1 MSDKKVKKKK
11 KVDPKQATR
20 RGIIL
25 IAALAVMILVV
36 NLITAS
42 YSWFSPGRT
51 TGSGASYRDVVK
63 TRSEQCTFKTY
74 LGRKTDHYVD
84 AEEEALYLA
93 GEDKD
98 YRHDTIVYSGS
109 ELTGPL
115 NDNIKPGDT
124 VYFRTD
130 IVNPDHQFPSVVSLY
145 KLDMPANVKICVNNP
160 SNSVREV
167 SETVNDYYIIR
178 NAYVKVYEVNDAD
191 GPGLLAVEWS
201 VTNTGN
207 TDITDFDVS
216 PIQGSETAG
225 LYLMYN

>member
-1 MSDKKVKKKK
+1 MSDKQLKKKK
-11 KVDPKQATR
+11 PADPKQATR

-25 IAALAVMILVV
+25 IAGLAVMILVV

-51 TGSGASYRDVVK
+51 TGSGASYQDVVK

-74 LGRKTDHYVD
+74 LGRKTAHYV
-84 AEEEALYLA
+84 EADEATYLA
-93 GEDKD
+93 GADKD
-98 YRHDTIVYSGS
+98 FRHDTIVYSGS
-109 ELTGPL
+109 EITGPL
-115 NDNIKPGDT
+115 SDSIDVGET
-124 VYFRTD
+124 VYFKTD

-145 KLDMPANVKICVNNP
+145 KLNMPGNVKICVNNP

-167 SETVNDYYIIR
+167 SDTVNDYYIIR

-191 GPGLLAVEWS
+191 GPGLLTVEWS
-201 VTNTGN
+201 VTNTGSSA
-207 TDITDFDVS
+207 ISGFDVS
-216 PIQGSETAG
+216 PIVSGDTAG